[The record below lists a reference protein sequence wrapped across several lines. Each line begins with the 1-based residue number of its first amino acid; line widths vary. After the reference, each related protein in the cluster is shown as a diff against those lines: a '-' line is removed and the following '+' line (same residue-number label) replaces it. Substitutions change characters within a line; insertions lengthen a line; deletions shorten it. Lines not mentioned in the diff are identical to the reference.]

1 MCKCEFCGKEFKK
14 YQSLAAHKGHCK
26 LNPNF
31 DEEKYRQRQLKSSRI
46 ALEKACEKRKNNRHI
61 YKLICQKCGKEYE
74 LNLTEKAF
82 NKGNYSK
89 FCCRSCAN
97 SRIKTLEIKEKIR
110 NGVKTFLKNNPQRR
124 IQSIKKE
131 KIIDD
136 INGFNNGNISFD
148 EFKTKHPN
156 IIRICKICGKEFI
169 PSIQPNGNK
178 ISGANVCSKECHKQ
192 LIIDNGHKAHEIAL
206 KNGTFKGWQSR
217 KIISYPE
224 QFWIKVLDNNNI
236 KYVHNYYFENKY
248 FLDFYIKTNNL
259 EIDLEIDGK
268 QHKYK
273 DRVIHDKERDEFI
286 KNHNLIV
293 YRIDWNEINSE
304 NGSLLMKEKIEKF
317 LNFYQH
323 CQCK

>member
-1 MCKCEFCGKEFKK
+1 MCKCNFCGKEFKK

-31 DEEKYRQRQLKSSRI
+31 DEEKYKQHQHYALK
-46 ALEKACEKRKNNRHI
+46 KAEEKRREIYKSKRHV

-97 SRIKTLEIKEKIR
+97 SRIRTQEIKEKI
-110 NGVKTFLKNNPQRR
+110 KNSLNIFYDNKPTERR
-124 IQSIKKE
+124 Q
-131 KIIDD
+131 IIND
-136 INGFNNGNISFD
+136 INEYNNENISFD

-169 PSIQPNGNK
+169 PAIQPNGNK